1 MKFAAD
7 VMALLAPFPGR
18 EFRMRQIVNYCAPKR
33 ADERERKRVQ
43 MAVYRVL
50 QMLAESGHVV
60 IKERATNGAPATYS
74 WRAVEQSENRYM
86 RHLNTGTGTVT
97 L

>member
-18 EFRMRQIVNYCAPKR
+18 EFRMRQIVNYCAPKK

-50 QMLAESGHVV
+50 QMLADSGHVV
-60 IKERATNGAPATYS
+60 IKERSKNGAPATYA
-74 WRAVEQSENRYM
+74 WRSVEQTENRYM
-86 RHLNTGTGTVT
+86 DSLNTGTGTVT